1 MNPVF
6 MAQWMKDKR
15 KPYLVLLFIGL
26 SIIATLIFGNV
37 DSMGRTT
44 VPVFSSETGDVKV
57 EEKWV
62 QLLNN
67 HDSFEFVVMDEEKAR
82 EQVKEGKSD
91 VALRVME
98 NDYRLVTASEMPIV
112 HLIEQHVLQVFT
124 EEAHLAA
131 VAGDIDTID
140 LRNEVEEYMDSP
152 PIKVQTQSL
161 NGGDISNYDMG
172 MQLLFAFTLFVAM
185 FTIGFKVNGITADK
199 VSGVWNRLI
208 LSPVSKTKMYVGH
221 LLYSFCVGFIQISL
235 VFLIFNYI
243 IGYDLGNLAMILTI
257 AAFFALSMVSVA
269 MLITGVVK
277 TPEQFYMVYPSIIP
291 IIPVVSGV
299 YMLPGTITS
308 PILQFI
314 GDIFPLSHGVEAM
327 IDVALFNAG
336 WNDILLPIAF
346 MMLIG
351 VLAMGIGINMVERR
365 K

>member
-1 MNPVF
+1 

-15 KPYLVLLFIGL
+15 KPFLIFLFIGL
-26 SIIATLIFGNV
+26 SILATLIFGNV
-37 DSMGRTT
+37 DSMGQTT
-44 VPVFSSETGDVKV
+44 VPVFSSESGDVQV

-67 HDSFEFVVMDEEKAR
+67 HDSFVFVVMDEEKAR

-91 VALRVME
+91 VALHVME

-112 HLIEQHVLQVFT
+112 HLIEQHVHQVFT
-124 EEAHLAA
+124 EEAHLKAA
-131 VAGDIDTID
+131 VGENNTTD
-140 LRNEVEEYMDSP
+140 LRNEVEEYMESP
-152 PIKVQTQSL
+152 PIKVQTKSL
-161 NGGDISNYDMG
+161 NGEEMSNYDMG

-221 LLYSFCVGFIQISL
+221 LLYSFCVGFIQICL
-235 VFLIFNYI
+235 VFLIFKYI

-257 AAFFALSMVSVA
+257 AAVFALSMVSVA

-291 IIPVVSGV
+291 MIPLVSGV
-299 YMLPGTITS
+299 YMQPGTITN

-327 IDVALFNAG
+327 IDVALFNAS

-346 MMLIG
+346 MILIG